1 MNEKQK
7 VIDIKQDFNEELEK
21 TLKTLCETYPRISR
35 VKKDDDLTENVFKIV
50 IDTILINVL
59 KQLQIDSGNL
69 SINEFHAKY
78 IPNLPILYRWDFTCE
93 EFKEI
98 IDTSYLKER
107 DKKIAYKFFVEK
119 KNINDI
125 YCELIEIDDKKT
137 INNNLDNIN
146 NTLLHRACVYNKHK
160 H

>member
-98 IDTSYLKER
+98 IMNALGVLCIGISYLMWR
-107 DKKIAYKFFVEK
+107 V
-119 KNINDI
+119 KNW
-125 YCELIEIDDKKT
+125 K
-137 INNNLDNIN
+137 
-146 NTLLHRACVYNKHK
+146 
-160 H
+160 